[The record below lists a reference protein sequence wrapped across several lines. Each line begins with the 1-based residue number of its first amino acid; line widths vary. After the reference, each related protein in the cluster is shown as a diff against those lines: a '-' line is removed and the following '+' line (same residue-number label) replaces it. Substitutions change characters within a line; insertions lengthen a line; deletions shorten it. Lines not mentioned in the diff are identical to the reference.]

1 MFCNYDWGYEIGR
14 WIDRKWILAFP
25 CKWSHRL
32 NALVF
37 PGRGAK
43 KYQKKISESLL
54 QLFPSLV
61 RSPALVIR
69 AALQQLLSSLSPPP
83 PSLFAT
89 KIEGQHRRQTSF
101 LLFLRPQNVF
111 QGRMENHETEYGGIF
126 LLPLSSIV
134 FACRDGN
141 QMQIPFSTASSS
153 ADMASLVPSLRAG
166 KEICAIFFSHAA
178 YITPAAVLLLYGRA
192 QGALFRKERS
202 AFFCCTVRE
211 PMRAWRVPY
220 CYSENTAAA
229 ALK

>member
-1 MFCNYDWGYEIGR
+1 MQRCNNYY
-14 WIDRKWILAFP
+14 
-25 CKWSHRL
+25 H
-32 NALVF
+32 
-37 PGRGAK
+37 
-43 KYQKKISESLL
+43 
-54 QLFPSLV
+54 LFPPPL
-61 RSPALVIR
+61 PP
-69 AALQQLLSSLSPPP
+69 SSLPKLKDSTAAKL
-83 PSLFAT
+83 PSF
-89 KIEGQHRRQTSF
+89 
-101 LLFLRPQNVF
+101 LFLRPQNVF